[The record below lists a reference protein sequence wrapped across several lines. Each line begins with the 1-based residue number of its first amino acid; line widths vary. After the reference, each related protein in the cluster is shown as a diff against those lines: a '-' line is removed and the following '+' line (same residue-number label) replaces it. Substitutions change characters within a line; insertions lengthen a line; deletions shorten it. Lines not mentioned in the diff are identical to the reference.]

1 MSPTYFFLFLFG
13 GFLHAQV
20 FVSGLVSAADTG
32 EPLPYVNIG
41 IPNEGIG
48 TVSNEAGYYQLE
60 LPEHLQQK
68 TMRFSMVGFSEKE
81 VFISPSD
88 DKHAL
93 IYDITLDPE
102 TTELNEVVVTNS
114 SWEKVRVGNKT
125 DSKRIVTGFT
135 SNQLGNEIA
144 QFIRVKKNRP
154 TKLEAFWVT
163 LAENKIENA
172 VLRLN
177 IYSEKEGF
185 PDANLLKTP
194 IYIELPNDY
203 QTLTLDLK
211 PYAIYVEDDFFVSL
225 EWIEDY
231 GIENLWF
238 SAGLFGKSLYARNAS
253 QGEWVRKKALSIG
266 MGVELLQ
273 KHR

>member
-1 MSPTYFFLFLFG
+1 
-13 GFLHAQV
+13 
-20 FVSGLVSAADTG
+20 
-32 EPLPYVNIG
+32 
-41 IPNEGIG
+41 
-48 TVSNEAGYYQLE
+48 
-60 LPEHLQQK
+60 
-68 TMRFSMVGFSEKE
+68 MVGFSEKE
-81 VFISPSD
+81 VFISPSE

-93 IYDITLDPE
+93 VYDITLDPE
-102 TTELNEVVVTNS
+102 TTKLNEVVVTNS

-185 PDANLLKTP
+185 PDTNLLKTP

-273 KHR
+273 MQR

>member
-1 MSPTYFFLFLFG
+1 MSPTYFFLFLFE

-68 TMRFSMVGFSEKE
+68 TLRFSMVGFSEKE
-81 VFISPSD
+81 VFISPSE

-93 IYDITLDPE
+93 VYDITLDPE
-102 TTELNEVVVTNS
+102 TTKLNEVVVTNS
-114 SWEKVRVGNKT
+114 SWEKVSVGNKT

-185 PDANLLKTP
+185 PDTNLLKTP
-194 IYIELPNDY
+194 IYIELPSDH